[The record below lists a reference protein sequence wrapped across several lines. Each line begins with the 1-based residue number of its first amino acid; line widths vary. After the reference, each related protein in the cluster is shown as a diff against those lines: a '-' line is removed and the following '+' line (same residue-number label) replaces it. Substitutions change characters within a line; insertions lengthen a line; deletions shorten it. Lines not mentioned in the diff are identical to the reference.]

1 MRKNDFIE
9 GTIEELRYPNK
20 GIFWVEQDGSSPIE
34 VIVKNALPGQTVLVR
49 ITKKR
54 AARAEAALY
63 KVLAPAPCEKK
74 PSCAEFGSC
83 GGCLFLS
90 FPKEVERELKENEIR
105 HLLQTVDPHVDS
117 WFEGI
122 LDSPISEEYRN
133 KMELS
138 FGDQEKGGDLVL
150 GMHKRGSF
158 YDIADASSCQI
169 VDSDCRTIIQ
179 KTGDFFAK
187 EQVPFFHRKEKKGYL
202 RHLLIREGKKT
213 GEILVD
219 VVTTNQTQTLSNGVV
234 EEKLLKEYVQ
244 MLQGLS
250 LKGKI
255 VGILHTHNDSVADLV
270 KDEGTDLLYGKGSYE
285 EELLGLHFTVTPFSF
300 FQTNS
305 VGAELLYQTA
315 RAWIASDHVDLV
327 SQNNRKPVIFDLYCG
342 TGTISLLMAPTA
354 SKVVGVEIVPEAV
367 QAAKENAVRNNITN
381 CEFIEGD
388 VLKVLDTL
396 KEKPDLIILDPPR
409 DGVHPKALPK
419 ILAYGVPSI
428 LYISCKPTSLVRDFP
443 VIKDAGYH
451 PVRGVAI
458 NQFPR
463 TTQTELAV
471 MFHREKGE

>member
-20 GIFWVEQDGSSPIE
+20 GVFWVEQDSSSPIE

-54 AARAEAALY
+54 ANRAEASLY
-63 KVLAPAPCEKK
+63 KVLSPAPCERK
-74 PSCAEFGSC
+74 PKCAEFGTC

-90 FPKEVERELKENEIR
+90 YPEEVERELKENEIR
-105 HLLQTVDPHVDS
+105 RLLQTADSDADS

-122 LDSPISEEYRN
+122 LDSPITEEYRN

-179 KTGDFFAK
+179 RTRVFFAR
-187 EQVPFFHRKEKKGYL
+187 EQVPFYHRKERKGYL
-202 RHLLIREGKKT
+202 RHLLVRKGMKT
-213 GEILVD
+213 QEILVD
-219 VVTTNQTQTLSNGVV
+219 VVTTGQIQTLPAELQENN
-234 EEKLLKEYVQ
+234 LFYDYVQ
-244 MLQGLS
+244 MLESLF
-250 LKGKI
+250 LKGRI
-255 VGILHTHNDSVADLV
+255 VGILHTNNDSVADLV
-270 KDEGTDLLYGKGSYE
+270 EDQGTDLLYGKGSYE
-285 EELLGLHFTVTPFSF
+285 EELLGLRFMVSPFSF

-305 VGAELLYQTA
+305 AGAELLYQTA
-315 RAWIASDHVDLV
+315 REWISIDCVDLTG
-327 SQNNRKPVIFDLYCG
+327 QGIKKPIIFDLYCG
-342 TGTISLLMAPTA
+342 TGTISLLMAPA
-354 SKVVGVEIVPEAV
+354 AKKVVGVEIVPEAV
-367 QAAKENAVRNNITN
+367 QAARENAVRNNITN

-409 DGVHPKALPK
+409 DGIHPKALPK

-443 VIKDAGYH
+443 VIKEAGYH
-451 PVRGVAI
+451 PARGVAI

-463 TTQTELAV
+463 TAQIETLV
-471 MFHREKGE
+471 LFHNDKKV